1 MFPSRMAF
9 LNLRSVPRCH
19 MLQWRT
25 SVRVIFESLIPGI
38 CWRGVAG
45 NAAQRPATSGGLQTK
60 QMYRWDSNRF
70 PALGTAWPMCK
81 YEVSELSNHKSLHSQ
96 KAPYIP
102 VCLKALESRLQDQE
116 REAAWNLGLRD
127 LRCKKMQILEV
138 HGCPTILGLALR
150 VLSGFCSNMFQQFED
165 QNPKYHKLIQSA
177 SSWMQ
182 NQTWPLLEVV
192 VDLVMS
198 CALWHKANKQLD
210 QCASQISKTV
220 GMKQL
225 KRCTRCTHVLD
236 WSWYW
241 NSQYRSQDLY
251 GLTIFVIVL
260 SDEVRRCLQQKSWS
274 RLQTSYRSKQKRKP
288 QA

>member
-1 MFPSRMAF
+1 
-9 LNLRSVPRCH
+9 
-19 MLQWRT
+19 
-25 SVRVIFESLIPGI
+25 
-38 CWRGVAG
+38 
-45 NAAQRPATSGGLQTK
+45 
-60 QMYRWDSNRF
+60 
-70 PALGTAWPMCK
+70 MCK
-81 YEVSELSNHKSLHSQ
+81 YEVTVSELSNHKSLHSQ

-127 LRCKKMQILEV
+127 LRCKKNANLV
-138 HGCPTILGLALR
+138 LGLALR
-150 VLSGFCSNMFQQFED
+150 GLSGFCSNMFQQFED

-198 CALWHKANKQLD
+198 CAHWRKANKQLD

-225 KRCTRCTHVLD
+225 KRCTGVGI
-236 WSWYW
+236 
-241 NSQYRSQDLY
+241 

>member
-1 MFPSRMAF
+1 
-9 LNLRSVPRCH
+9 
-19 MLQWRT
+19 
-25 SVRVIFESLIPGI
+25 
-38 CWRGVAG
+38 
-45 NAAQRPATSGGLQTK
+45 
-60 QMYRWDSNRF
+60 
-70 PALGTAWPMCK
+70 MCK
-81 YEVSELSNHKSLHSQ
+81 YEVTVSELSNHKSLHSQ

-127 LRCKKMQILEV
+127 LRCKKNANLV
-138 HGCPTILGLALR
+138 LGLALR
-150 VLSGFCSNMFQQFED
+150 GLSGFCSNMFQQFED

-192 VDLVMS
+192 IDLVLS
-198 CALWHKANKQLD
+198 CALWRKANKQLD

-225 KRCTRCTHVLD
+225 KRCTRCTHVLHG
-236 WSWYW
+236 SWYW
-241 NSQYRSQDLY
+241 NSRYRSQDLY